1 MTQADYPAFVVEF
14 NRLLALEK
22 FRGKADVIAQRAD
35 VYFHVLKGLALEDV
49 RAKADAWLRVET
61 TFPMP
66 AEWRHQVTRQTVDYR
81 VLTGDEQRE
90 YLRAERLGFE
100 DPEPCGCVECVRA
113 GLHDRAEHAL
123 RYVPLE
129 DRFTGRPE
137 QARLV
142 LGGAIVTPGEW
153 LHGQRLVRWYTARAS
168 FWGTAYAKYDI
179 GASQQRAMAKVPFA
193 QRMERIFAKAGT
205 MTKTKTKDDPP
216 RVDRVPVLAAG
227 GPTASPDR
235 GCQR

>member
-1 MTQADYPAFVVEF
+1 MTQAEYPAFVVEF
-14 NRLLALEK
+14 NRLVAGLNA
-22 FRGKADVIAQRAD
+22 FRGKADDHALKAD
-35 VYFHVLKGLALEDV
+35 AYFHVLKGLALDDV
-49 RAKADAWLRVET
+49 RAKADAWLRTET

-66 AEWRHQVTRQTVDYR
+66 AEWRHQVTRTAVEPR
-81 VLTGDEQRE
+81 VMTGDEARE

-100 DPEPCGCVECVRA
+100 DPDPCGCVECVRS
-113 GLHDRAEHAL
+113 GILDRAEHAR

-168 FWGTAYAKYDI
+168 FWSTAYATYDI
-179 GASQQRAMAKVPFA
+179 GASQQAQLARVPFA
-193 QRMERIFAKAGT
+193 QRMERIFEKVKA
-205 MTKTKTKDDPP
+205 
-216 RVDRVPVLAAG
+216 LA
-227 GPTASPDR
+227 
-235 GCQR
+235 